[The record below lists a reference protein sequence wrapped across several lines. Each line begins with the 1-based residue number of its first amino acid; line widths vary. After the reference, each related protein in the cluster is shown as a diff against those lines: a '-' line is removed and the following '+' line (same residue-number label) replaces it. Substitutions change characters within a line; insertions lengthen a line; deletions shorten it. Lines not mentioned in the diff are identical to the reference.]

1 MKSSSCL
8 QLMHQTPKAIFD
20 GFFAWGVLND
30 YRADWA
36 LANYVEQLETSVNTI
51 QRNPG

>member
-1 MKSSSCL
+1 MNLANSL
-8 QLMHQTPKAIFD
+8 QFMHQAPKTISD
-20 GFFAWGVLND
+20 GVFAFGVLND

-36 LANYVEQLETSVNTI
+36 LANDIQLETDSNAI

>member
-1 MKSSSCL
+1 MKRAKSL
-8 QLMHQTPKAIFD
+8 QFMHQTPKAIFN
-20 GFFAWGVLND
+20 GIFAWGVLND

-36 LANYVEQLETSVNTI
+36 LVSDVEQLEINTI

>member
-1 MKSSSCL
+1 MNLANCL
-8 QLMHQTPKAIFD
+8 QSMNHAPKAIYD
-20 GFFAWGVLND
+20 GIFAWGVLTD

-36 LANYVEQLETSVNTI
+36 LAGDVEQLEKSVNTI

>member
-1 MKSSSCL
+1 MNFASCL
-8 QLMHQTPKAIFD
+8 QFMHETPKTISN

-36 LANYVEQLETSVNTI
+36 LASDVEQLETVSAI
-51 QRNPG
+51 QQNLG